1 MVPWKTLQS
10 YFPTLSLVVHLKL
23 KSDSTYL
30 SLRFDFTVLV
40 HRETT
45 TKHLAEAELCFA
57 NCSCD
62 ILLHLNNLE
71 RTLSRHRTK
80 NAKNCLRLHL
90 QGYIKL
96 ESRQA
101 RFYWDWS
108 APLRPRRRLGVVLNR
123 TVEHLRVVGVHYV
136 LSARWVNSLVLNIGV
151 SLEI

>member
-90 QGYIKL
+90 QRYIKL

-101 RFYWDWS
+101 RFNWDWS
-108 APLRPRRRLGVVLNR
+108 APLRPRRRLGIVLNR